1 MSRKSKLPSTEHSA
15 PRALPPSVA
24 AEIKAYQEG
33 TGPFYRFSSTVPVEL
48 QESFLNRAINQLA
61 LDDEAFEEAAR
72 IRGSS
77 YDLSHAA
84 PQAVD
89 DGTPNM
95 GVVEDCAALDH
106 SDTDNG
112 RRLISHFG
120 ANLIVVAQEKA
131 KEPFYT
137 VWTGSHWDVA
147 SGRLKAE
154 ALAQRIGDLIGLE
167 PEYILP
173 SEDEQK
179 AIDAGRKA
187 EKLADSDRK
196 ESDHERIADARKA
209 VQAVTRRRKRRHDH
223 AVSSKNVARIRA
235 MLATAAP
242 HIVRPADDFNANHR
256 RVAVQN
262 ATLTFRPI
270 ITKKLNPRYLS
281 IEETPN
287 VPAQIDVCTD
297 SKLIVI
303 DGHRREDLITHVVPV
318 PYDPEAT
325 APRWLHFLNT
335 MLPDDNVRRLVQVS
349 SGLGLVG
356 LTVQYLFFH
365 YGDGA
370 NGKSVYME
378 TLCRLLGEVA
388 VTLPS
393 SSLIGESGSSGGAS
407 PDLARLYGRRLLR
420 VKELPEGEDLKEA
433 LVKELTGGET
443 VTARDLF
450 AGYMDFRPLFVAMM
464 SGNGYPRIT
473 GIDDGIWRRMAV
485 IHWPVKVPEGQRRE
499 FEEML
504 NSFVPEY
511 PGILNWLIEG
521 VHIFQRE
528 GLVLP
533 DAVRKATQDYRDDMD
548 RTAAFVARCIVK
560 DDDAPPLQARDLYR
574 AYSSFTEDEGGRAM
588 NNTMFGRVMGK
599 KFTKDTTGR
608 VVFYRGIRLV
618 NVPTGPEP
626 PPDRFADDYSA
637 GGYDRDR

>member
-1 MSRKSKLPSTEHSA
+1 MTG
-15 PRALPPSVA
+15 RALPPLIA
-24 AEIKAYQEG
+24 AEIAAFQNG
-33 TGPFYRFSSTVPVEL
+33 DGPYRSISSRGMPLAL
-48 QESFLNRAINQLA
+48 QEKLLEWAVRRLA
-61 LDDEAFEEAAR
+61 YDDAAFDEAAR
-72 IRGSS
+72 MRGET
-77 YDLSHAA
+77 LGLPRVFTPAIE
-84 PQAVD
+84 

-95 GVVEDCAALDH
+95 GVVEECAALDH

-120 ANLIVVAQEKA
+120 SNLVVVAQEKA
-131 KEPFYT
+131 KEPFYA
-137 VWTGSHWDVA
+137 VWAGNHWDVA

-154 ALAQRIGDLIGLE
+154 ALAQRIGDLVGLE
-167 PEYILP
+167 AQYLQP
-173 SEDEQK
+173 DENERK
-179 AIDAGRKA
+179 AIEAGRKS
-187 EKLADSDRK
+187 EKVPEPDRK
-196 ESDHERIADARKA
+196 ESDRERIATATALRLALEK
-209 VQAVTRRRKRRHDH
+209 RRKRRHDH

-235 MLATAAP
+235 MLACAAP
-242 HIVRPADDFNANHR
+242 HIVRRPDDFNANPR

-262 ATLTFRPI
+262 ATITFAPVIEKRI
-270 ITKKLNPRYLS
+270 NPRYLS
-281 IEETPN
+281 AEETPN
-287 VPAQIDVCTD
+287 VPAEINVCTE
-297 SKLIVI
+297 SRLIVKQ
-303 DGHRREDLITHVVPV
+303 GHRREDLITHVIPIA
-318 PYDPEAT
+318 YDPNAT

-335 MLPDDNVRRLVQVS
+335 MLPDDDVRRLVQVS

-378 TLCRLLGEVA
+378 TLCRLLGDVA

-393 SSLIGESGSSGGAS
+393 TSLIGESGSSGGAS

-450 AGYMDFRPLFVAMM
+450 AGYMDFKPLFVGMM

-485 IHWPVKVPEGQRRE
+485 IHWPVKVPEAERRE

-511 PGILNWLIEG
+511 AGILNWLIEG

-533 DAVRKATQDYRDDMD
+533 AAVRKATQDYRDDMD
-548 RTAAFVARCIVK
+548 RTAAFVARCVVK
-560 DDDAPPLQARDLYR
+560 DDTASPLQAKELYH
-574 AYSSFTEDEGGRAM
+574 AYCNFSADEGGKPM
-588 NNTMFGRVMGK
+588 NNTAFGRVMGR

-608 VVFYRGIRLV
+608 VVLYRGIRLI
-618 NVPTGPEP
+618 NVPLGDDPYGGRFDSDFDPESFE
-626 PPDRFADDYSA
+626 R
-637 GGYDRDR
+637 